1 MNQILS
7 VDNTKK
13 SKIRNNNKEP
23 IQTTSIV
30 KFFAISLIIFGV
42 FMVGSGSYSMYKN
55 YATGTS
61 SKATITSYESGER
74 KVTIKVE
81 NKKALSKLSYNWN
94 NENPVEIDCN
104 GKKTVEE
111 VIDMPTGTNTLNI
124 TVIDVNGQESKDQ
137 RTYTIQGDIDIEL
150 EVVGNNIKVTAEG
163 KEELSYMTY
172 RWDEEEEQRVD
183 INDIAIEQSIEIPK
197 GLHTLTVIVVDVNN
211 KSETKEQEI
220 QGVTKPKLEVTT
232 DGSDNFVINASDEQ
246 GLKKVE
252 FIINENEKYM
262 LNLEGRTEL
271 EYAYPLHDGENKLEV
286 RVYNM
291 DDVSEISRVKLTK

>member
-1 MNQILS
+1 MI
-7 VDNTKK
+7 
-13 SKIRNNNKEP
+13 
-23 IQTTSIV
+23 
-30 KFFAISLIIFGV
+30 
-42 FMVGSGSYSMYKN
+42 GSGSYSMYKDSV
-55 YATGTS
+55 TGTS

-81 NKKALSKLSYNWN
+81 NRKAISKLIYNWN
-94 NENPVEIDCN
+94 DEEAIEIDCS

-137 RTYTIQGDIDIEL
+137 RTYTIQGDVDIEL

-183 INDIAIEQSIEIPK
+183 INDMTIEQSIEIPK

-232 DGSDNFVINASDEQ
+232 DGSDNFVIKASDEQ

-252 FIINENEKYM
+252 FIINENERYM

-291 DDVSEISRVKLTK
+291 DDISEISRVKLTK